1 MSVAKTIIKAA
12 GCAALGLLVASPA
25 VAYDWGGSKWP
36 INPGESVPY
45 VVSRVL
51 SADIPDAMCLEGVRL
66 GYDAWTALTC
76 SYMAWDYQ
84 GRTDNT
90 AWGAGD
96 NQNVSSWREDNW
108 DDSAVALAIAATQFG
123 GFGGGI
129 SDCDVKF
136 NGTDHSWQHFM
147 PGGGGGGATDVASVS
162 AHEIGHCNGFGHS
175 DVAGATMWPSTGPG
189 DLSGRS
195 LSADDIAA
203 LCDTYPSG
211 GAVPEPDMDPV
222 PPIGNQDFGEDC
234 SAENCQE
241 GLFCLND
248 GRDLFC
254 SRTCEVNDECGEGY
268 YCAQLS
274 GGGGA
279 CARGED
285 PMRDR
290 AGFGEDCSEG
300 RQCQQGL
307 SCVNDDGL
315 VYCTGPC
322 LNDMC
327 PGGFFCAELQ
337 GGNNICARGEG
348 APGDLPGAGQPC
360 TNRGLCARGLFC
372 IRDTLNR
379 DEATGEVVPYCTAPC
394 DAGGNCDDG
403 FRCIDLPPS
412 GTACQL
418 VPSAG
423 DRAVGDPC
431 FVNPE
436 RPFDPPSCGDGLL
449 CVEYEIVDQMV
460 VEPGYC
466 TKECTPDDCCPTGWG
481 CAELTPAYGQCQ
493 EGSQDSPRFACDDGA
508 GGAGGGG
515 DLDAGPPGG
524 DVGPGVDDDDDGGEG
539 GCTAAP
545 GRRSLPWGL
554 LFCGFA
560 LLGLARRR
568 R

>member
-1 MSVAKTIIKAA
+1 MKRSIWLA
-12 GCAALGLLVASPA
+12 GALLMASPA
-25 VAYDWGGSKWP
+25 AAYDWGGSKWP
-36 INPGESVPY
+36 INPGQSVPY
-45 VVSRVL
+45 LVSRVL
-51 SADIPDAMCLEGVRL
+51 STDMPDMDCLDAISL
-66 GYDAWTALTC
+66 GYDAWSSLTC

-90 AWGAGD
+90 GWGVGD
-96 NQNVSSWREDNW
+96 NQNVSSWREESW
-108 DDSAVALAIAATQFG
+108 DDSPVALAIAATQFG

-129 SDCDVKF
+129 SDCDIKY
-136 NGTDHSWQHFM
+136 NGFHHGWAAFR
-147 PGGGGGGATDVASVS
+147 PGGGGGDRTDVASVS
-162 AHEIGHCNGFGHS
+162 AHEVGHCNGFGHS
-175 DVAGATMWPSTGPG
+175 DVPGATMWPSTGPG

-211 GAVPEPDMDPV
+211 GEVPPPDMEPV
-222 PPIGNQDFGEDC
+222 PPVGDQEFGEDC
-234 SAENCQE
+234 SAERCQE

-254 SRTCEVNDECGEGY
+254 SRACETNDECGAGY
-268 YCAQLS
+268 YCALLF

-290 AGFGEDCSEG
+290 AGFGEDCSNG

-307 SCVNDDGL
+307 SCVNDEGRT
-315 VYCTGPC
+315 YCTGPC

-327 PGGFFCAELQ
+327 PGGFFCTELQ
-337 GGNNICARGEG
+337 GGNDICARGEG

-372 IRDTLNR
+372 IRDVLNT
-379 DEATGEVVPYCTAPC
+379 DEQTGEVIPYCTAPC
-394 DAGGNCDDG
+394 GANGSCDEG

-418 VPSAG
+418 IPSAG
-423 DRAVGDPC
+423 EREVGDDC

-436 RPFDPPSCGDGLL
+436 RPFDPPTCGEGLE
-449 CVEYEIVDQMV
+449 CVDYRILNQEV
-460 VEPGYC
+460 VEKGFC
-466 TKECTPDDCCPTGWG
+466 TRLCTPEDCCPSGWG
-481 CAELTPAYGQCQ
+481 CAEVTPAFAQCRPDI
-493 EGSQDSPRFACDDGA
+493 EDSPRFRCTGGA

-515 DLDAGPPGG
+515 DLDGGVGG
-524 DVGPGVDDDDDGGEG
+524 DGGPSADGGDGGG
-539 GCTAAP
+539 GCVATP
-545 GRRSLPWGL
+545 GRSSLPWGL
-554 LFCGFA
+554 LAVGFA

-568 R
+568 RD